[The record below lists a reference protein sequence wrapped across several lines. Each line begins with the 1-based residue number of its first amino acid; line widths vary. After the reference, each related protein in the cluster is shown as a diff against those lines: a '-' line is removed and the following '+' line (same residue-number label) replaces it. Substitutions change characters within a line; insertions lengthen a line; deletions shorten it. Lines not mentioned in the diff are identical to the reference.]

1 MISGSE
7 GQKAD
12 AIWYQGVKIPFDPQ
26 HHIYRRIMEVKT
38 CY

>member
-12 AIWYQGVKIPFDPQ
+12 AIWYQGVKIFFDSN
-26 HHIYRRIMEVKT
+26 IIFIEE
-38 CY
+38 